1 MTVVAHRFTP
11 PRLDAG
17 ASARSTPGP
26 SATLEPGH
34 LRPVHRAREEDSMAD
49 ARDTVAPVDWEVY
62 QRDAKASLEKASTSE
77 EVESVSVAFLGRK
90 SELKQ
95 ALREVRDRETGMTLN
110 AVREAIEAALAAK
123 LARVEAEELE
133 RRLAEE
139 RVDVTLPAELL

>member
-1 MTVVAHRFTP
+1 
-11 PRLDAG
+11 
-17 ASARSTPGP
+17 
-26 SATLEPGH
+26 
-34 LRPVHRAREEDSMAD
+34 MAD

-62 QRDAKASLEKASTSE
+62 ERDAKASLERASTSE

-110 AVREAIEAALAAK
+110 AVRETIEAALAAK

-133 RRLAEE
+133 RRLTAGGGEE
-139 RVDVTLPAELL
+139 TLPAEFFGPGKPRGRGSLPPWTQVRRDVEDIFLGLGYEMLDGREVERARY